1 MEKILL
7 VDGSSILF
15 RAFYALPHFTTT
27 SNIPTS
33 AVYGF
38 LRMLIRI
45 IKDEKPDYLA
55 VAFDKKTLTFRHIEF
70 KEYKAQRPKMP
81 DELSLQF
88 DIIREILDAFDIKH
102 FEVDGFEA
110 DDVIATFVE
119 QLKTRDINISIL
131 SSDFDL
137 AQLIDE
143 NVELISPKKGVTKI
157 EKIDKEK
164 FIQEYGFEPT
174 SVPDYKALL
183 GDPSD
188 NIEGIK
194 GIGGKTATKIIQE
207 FKNVENLLND
217 KEMCEKYGI
226 IGNEDKILQNKSLCV
241 LVRNVP
247 IAFELESLK
256 ISNFRTEKV
265 KAILEKYEFKSII
278 KELGLDNANFEE
290 EDSIFSNIETE
301 KVSEEIKVSSQNESK
316 SENIAVVY
324 LLSSEK
330 KIDKATLLYNEKFYD
345 FDFSTN
351 LFLNPSELDMLKK
364 VLENAH
370 VIKYTNSYKS
380 LLKLGNFL
388 YTSVN
393 NVKVDST
400 LASYLIDPD
409 QSDFSL
415 RNLAHLLGKEESF
428 NSIRDEV
435 IFLKNNGSDI
445 LDFLKREKLFELYE
459 TLEMP
464 LSRVLFEMER
474 KGIAVDIKVF
484 KDLKV
489 EVEAELSKLENEIY
503 KLAGLSFNILS
514 PKQLSSVLFDVLG
527 IEPPPDSKGSTGS
540 STLLEIANEHPI
552 IPLILKYRHLTKL
565 LNSYIEPIP
574 HLISKETNK
583 LHTIYHQ
590 IGTATG
596 RLRSTNPNLQNL
608 PVKDEWGIRIQGGF
622 VASTPDSVLL
632 SADYSQ
638 IELRVLA
645 HLSSDENL
653 ISSFLDNFD
662 IHERTAMEVFN
673 LKKEEVTKE
682 KRNLA
687 KAINFGIIY
696 GISPYGLSKQIGT
709 SKEEAAD
716 YIDKYFRKYPKV
728 YEYINAAVEEAKK
741 TGETRTILGRRRF
754 IRGFD
759 DRSAAVRD
767 AARRVAINS
776 PIQGSASDIIK
787 LAMVKI
793 FNDVSDVDILLQI
806 HDELV
811 FELKEALVSEKG
823 EQIRNI
829 METVVN
835 LKVPLKVDVSFG
847 KNLGAARK

>member
-1 MEKILL
+1 MKKILL

-27 SNIPTS
+27 SNVPTS

-81 DELSLQF
+81 DELSIQF

-247 IAFELESLK
+247 FAFELESLK

-716 YIDKYFRKYPKV
+716 YIDKYFKKYPKV

-806 HDELV
+806 HDELI

>member
-1 MEKILL
+1 
-7 VDGSSILF
+7 
-15 RAFYALPHFTTT
+15 
-27 SNIPTS
+27 
-33 AVYGF
+33 
-38 LRMLIRI
+38 
-45 IKDEKPDYLA
+45 
-55 VAFDKKTLTFRHIEF
+55 
-70 KEYKAQRPKMP
+70 MP

-119 QLKTRDINISIL
+119 QLKIRDINISIL

-217 KEMCEKYGI
+217 KEMREKYGI

-290 EDSIFSNIETE
+290 KDSIFSNIKTD

-380 LLKLGNFL
+380 LLKLGNFC
-388 YTSVN
+388 
-393 NVKVDST
+393 
-400 LASYLIDPD
+400 I
-409 QSDFSL
+409 
-415 RNLAHLLGKEESF
+415 
-428 NSIRDEV
+428 
-435 IFLKNNGSDI
+435 
-445 LDFLKREKLFELYE
+445 
-459 TLEMP
+459 
-464 LSRVLFEMER
+464 
-474 KGIAVDIKVF
+474 
-484 KDLKV
+484 
-489 EVEAELSKLENEIY
+489 
-503 KLAGLSFNILS
+503 
-514 PKQLSSVLFDVLG
+514 
-527 IEPPPDSKGSTGS
+527 
-540 STLLEIANEHPI
+540 HP
-552 IPLILKYRHLTKL
+552 
-565 LNSYIEPIP
+565 
-574 HLISKETNK
+574 
-583 LHTIYHQ
+583 
-590 IGTATG
+590 
-596 RLRSTNPNLQNL
+596 
-608 PVKDEWGIRIQGGF
+608 
-622 VASTPDSVLL
+622 
-632 SADYSQ
+632 
-638 IELRVLA
+638 
-645 HLSSDENL
+645 
-653 ISSFLDNFD
+653 
-662 IHERTAMEVFN
+662 
-673 LKKEEVTKE
+673 
-682 KRNLA
+682 
-687 KAINFGIIY
+687 
-696 GISPYGLSKQIGT
+696 
-709 SKEEAAD
+709 
-716 YIDKYFRKYPKV
+716 
-728 YEYINAAVEEAKK
+728 
-741 TGETRTILGRRRF
+741 
-754 IRGFD
+754 
-759 DRSAAVRD
+759 
-767 AARRVAINS
+767 
-776 PIQGSASDIIK
+776 
-787 LAMVKI
+787 
-793 FNDVSDVDILLQI
+793 
-806 HDELV
+806 
-811 FELKEALVSEKG
+811 
-823 EQIRNI
+823 
-829 METVVN
+829 
-835 LKVPLKVDVSFG
+835 
-847 KNLGAARK
+847 

>member
-15 RAFYALPHFTTT
+15 RAFFALPHFTTT

-55 VAFDKKTLTFRHIEF
+55 VAFDKKAPTFRHIEF

-88 DIIREILDAFDIKH
+88 DIAREILQSFGINY
-102 FEVDGFEA
+102 FEIDGFEA
-110 DDVIATFVE
+110 DDIIATFVE
-119 QLKTRDINISIL
+119 RLKGENIKISIL

-137 AQLIDE
+137 SQLIDD

-174 SVPDYKALL
+174 SVPDYKALI

-194 GIGGKTATKIIQE
+194 GIGEKTATKIIQE
-207 FKNVENLLND
+207 FKNVENLLKNEETC
-217 KEMCEKYGI
+217 KKYGI
-226 IGNEDKILQNKSLCV
+226 IGNEEKILQNKSLCV

-256 ISNFRTEKV
+256 LRDFKTENV
-265 KAILEKYEFKSII
+265 KAILEKYEFKSIV
-278 KELGLDNANFEE
+278 KELGLDKVDFNEE
-290 EDSIFSNIETE
+290 SIFNSLPKEIGN
-301 KVSEEIKVSSQNESK
+301 EEYRVNLE
-316 SENIAVVY
+316 SENTAVVY
-324 LLSSEK
+324 LISSEK
-330 KIDKATLLYNEKFYD
+330 RIDKAILFYNERFYD
-345 FDFSTN
+345 FDFSSN
-351 LFLNPSELDMLKK
+351 LFLNPSELDVLKK
-364 VLENAH
+364 VLEDETVN
-370 VIKYTNSYKS
+370 KYTNSYKS

-393 NVKVDST
+393 NVKLDST

-409 QSDFSL
+409 QSEFSL
-415 RNLAHLLGKEESF
+415 KNLAFLLGKDETF
-428 NSIRDEV
+428 NSFSDEV
-435 IFLKNNGSDI
+435 VFLKKNGDYI
-445 LDFLKREKLFELYE
+445 LDFLKKEKLFELYE

-474 KGIAVDIKVF
+474 KGITIDVKVF
-484 KDLKV
+484 KSLKE

-527 IEPPPDSKGSTGS
+527 LEAPPDSKGSTGS
-540 STLLEIANEHPI
+540 STLLEIVNEHPI

-574 HLISKETNK
+574 RLVSKETNK

-608 PVKDEWGIRIQGGF
+608 PVKDEWGERIQSGF
-622 VASTPDSVLL
+622 VVSSSDSVLL

-653 ISSFLDNFD
+653 IDSFLNNYD

-673 LKKEEVTKE
+673 LKKQEVTKD

-716 YIDKYFRKYPKV
+716 YIDKYFKKYPKV

-741 TGETRTILGRRRF
+741 TGETRTILGRRRL
-754 IRGFD
+754 IRGLG

-829 METVVN
+829 MESIVN

-847 KNLGAARK
+847 KNLGTARK

>member
-119 QLKTRDINISIL
+119 QLKMRDINISIL

-137 AQLIDE
+137 SQLIDE

-207 FKNVENLLND
+207 FKTVENLLND

-278 KELGLDNANFEE
+278 KELVLDNANFEE
-290 EDSIFSNIETE
+290 KDSIFGNIKTD

-428 NSIRDEV
+428 NSILDETV
-435 IFLKNNGSDI
+435 FLKNNGNDI

-608 PVKDEWGIRIQGGF
+608 PVKDEWGIRIQSGF
-622 VASTPDSVLL
+622 VAFTPDSVLL

-716 YIDKYFRKYPKV
+716 YIDKYFKKYPKV

-741 TGETRTILGRRRF
+741 TGEARTILGRRRF

-759 DRSAAVRD
+759 DRSAALRD

-793 FNDVSDVDILLQI
+793 FNDVSDIYILLQI
-806 HDELV
+806 HDELI

>member
-81 DELSLQF
+81 DELSIQF

-290 EDSIFSNIETE
+290 KDSIFSNIKTD

-673 LKKEEVTKE
+673 LKKEEITKE

-716 YIDKYFRKYPKV
+716 YIDKYFKKYPKV

>member
-27 SNIPTS
+27 FNIPTS

-119 QLKTRDINISIL
+119 QLKIRDINISIL

-673 LKKEEVTKE
+673 LKKEEITKE

-716 YIDKYFRKYPKV
+716 YIDKYFKKYPKV